1 MAFKSVIN
9 AISDHFHPKMDAVGV
24 THNGPLEAEDAFIER
39 SVNKPMPKEN
49 EVLVQVLASAVNPVD
64 TKMRAGYTNTGVF
77 RIFGLDVVGRVAAVG
92 SCVTRFSVGDRVF
105 YVGKQR
111 QEGADATYQV
121 VDADLIAHAPSRLD
135 DVATAAMPLTSVT
148 SHDIMHHGFHLP
160 VERNAAR
167 EQSLLIING
176 AGGVGSVLIQLAK
189 YMGMTVLATAG
200 SPESKKWVHKMGADF
215 VLDYHLDLVKQTKA
229 AGFDQVDYIANL
241 QDTTGYWDLMVRLIR
256 PYGQIAS
263 IVDTTVP
270 VDLGE
275 LKTKSASFTWVY
287 MLARGNENV
296 FLAEQGQILEKISQL
311 LESGD
316 LKSTVTKVYH
326 GLTAHNIRSAN
337 QDVAGHHV
345 NGKVVVDFAPNILAD
360 GDNLGAEGDAKSTFE
375 DGPDDVKEHEGQTQK
390 ERKSDL
396 SHDEDK

>member
-1 MAFKSVIN
+1 MPFKSVIG
-9 AISDHFHPKMDAVGV
+9 AISDHFHPKMDAVGI

-39 SVNKPMPKEN
+39 TVNKPMPRDN

-105 YVGKQR
+105 YAGKQR
-111 QEGADATYQV
+111 QAGADAAYQV
-121 VDADLIAHAPSRLD
+121 VDSNLIAHAPSRLD
-135 DVATAAMPLTSVT
+135 DVAAAAMPLTSVT
-148 SHDIMHHGFHLP
+148 AHDIMHHGFHLP

-167 EQSLLIING
+167 EKALLVLNG

-200 SPESKKWVHKMGADF
+200 NPESKKWVHKMGADF

-275 LKTKSASFTWVY
+275 LKSKAASFSWVY

-296 FLAEQGQILEKISQL
+296 YLAEQGQILEKISQL

-316 LKSTVTKVYH
+316 IKSTVTKVYH
-326 GLTAHNIRSAN
+326 GLTANNIRHAN
-337 QDVAGHHV
+337 LDVAGHHV
-345 NGKVVVDFAPNILAD
+345 YGKVVVDFAPNIMAD
-360 GDNLGAEGDAKSTFE
+360 GDNLGPEGNSKSDFE
-375 DGPDDVKEHEGQTQK
+375 DRPDDVKEVDGLTEK
-390 ERKSDL
+390 EDQGSVSEKT
-396 SHDEDK
+396 DE